1 MSAKSQARVLPLG
14 ALTGGG
20 RWPVIPP
27 SIQRQIAKIRT
38 IGCLA
43 ELAGYED
50 AAKARGIEADE
61 MAALNL
67 RRLELTGGRK

>member
-1 MSAKSQARVLPLG
+1 MIAKSQARVLPLG
-14 ALTGGG
+14 TLTGG

-50 AAKARGIEADE
+50 AAKARGVEPDE
-61 MAALNL
+61 LAAMEK
-67 RRLELTGGRK
+67 RRRELTGVRR

>member
-14 ALTGGG
+14 TLTGG

-38 IGCLA
+38 IGCID
-43 ELAGYED
+43 ELDAYEA

-67 RRLELTGGRK
+67 RRRELTGSRR

>member
-1 MSAKSQARVLPLG
+1 MIVKSQARVLPLG
-14 ALTGGG
+14 TLTGG

-43 ELAGYED
+43 ELAGYEA

-61 MAALNL
+61 MAALGK
-67 RRLELTGGRK
+67 RRRELTGVRR